1 MTERQPSMRTALGRV
16 RGYGAARSGTRHFW
30 HQRLT
35 SVAAVPLTIVFII
48 LLIGLLGRNH
58 AAVVQV
64 LGSPIVTI
72 LMVLFIVTTA
82 YHMWLGMQVVIEDYV
97 HDERVKLVSI
107 IANNFF
113 SIAVALAAIYAILK
127 LSLGV

>member
-1 MTERQPSMRTALGRV
+1 MTERQPTMRTALGRV
-16 RGYGAARSGTRHFW
+16 RGHGAARSGTRHFW

-64 LGSPIVTI
+64 LGSPVVAI

-97 HDERVKLVSI
+97 HEELWKLVLLMS
-107 IANNFF
+107 NTFF
-113 SIAVALAAIYAILK
+113 SFAVAFASVYAVFK
-127 LSLGV
+127 LSFGV